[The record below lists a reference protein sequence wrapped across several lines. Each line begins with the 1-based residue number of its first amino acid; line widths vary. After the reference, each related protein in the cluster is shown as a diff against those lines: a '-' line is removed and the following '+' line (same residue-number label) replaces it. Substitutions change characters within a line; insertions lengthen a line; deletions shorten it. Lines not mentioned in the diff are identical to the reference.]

1 LILCFHHRY
10 LLITVYIKEMEV
22 GSSTDFALLSDSL
35 LEPSTPAQSQADV
48 GKSSDSNPT
57 PLRYFF
63 SDSKNNNDGNEPAAQ
78 VSLEEEMEHES
89 VETVDREKEVQLVAL
104 RVLGKPVPR
113 TFWFRDWPM
122 AALLGALLGIL
133 ALGFLTAVHGTLNL
147 WFKPPNNGDAPKFW
161 WLAVTTLGGFICSV
175 LLLFPKAPSVGT
187 FRTMYHDAMDLKGY
201 PAQALFSVFACFVCL
216 ATGAPLGPEM
226 ALGAI
231 ASGLA
236 SFVAEKL
243 NVNRRTEAAW
253 VFSSM
258 AGSLGG
264 LFPSPILG
272 VTLVHE
278 LSVAGRPNGM
288 TLDAIVSKENME
300 SETRVVDH
308 DFMEQV
314 TLAGTAAITAH
325 LVLHSLLPKNIPFG
339 NVIEIGNDY
348 HTWHLAAAIPLGI
361 VCGLVASLALILLG
375 VFRTIRAKVCQVLEE
390 KLGAP
395 KWIGRVLF
403 PTLAGTLHGLLAIS
417 NPYLVGS
424 GIPFVAHLIQNR
436 ESIKV
441 GSLVLMALCKAVSMS
456 LSLGFGLV
464 GGPLFP
470 MVFVGLCVGLAFS
483 SIFPVS
489 LAVPCCACA
498 TVIFVPIPFTLV
510 LYVAMALSL
519 TVPQITP
526 IFIATFVSYTV
537 VGGLGIVR
545 RLGEHRLG
553 VSHPE
558 FDGDDLISFE
568 ENARSDQSVLRGIRQ
583 AIFGGNGDEE

>member
-1 LILCFHHRY
+1 
-10 LLITVYIKEMEV
+10 MEV

-35 LEPSTPAQSQADV
+35 LEPSTPAQSQAD

-63 SDSKNNNDGNEPAAQ
+63 SDSQNNNDGNGESAAAH
-78 VSLEEEMEHES
+78 VSLEEEMEQES
-89 VETVDREKEVQLVAL
+89 IETVNREKEVQLVAL
-104 RVLGKPVPR
+104 RILGKPVPS
-113 TFWFRDWPM
+113 TFWWRDWPI
-122 AALLGALLGIL
+122 AAVLGALLGVL
-133 ALGFLTAVHGTLNL
+133 ALGFLTAVHGTLHL
-147 WFKPPNNGDAPKFW
+147 WFKLPNNGDAPKFW
-161 WLAVTTLGGFICSV
+161 WLAVTTGGGFICSI
-175 LLLFPKAPSVGT
+175 LLLFPQAPSVGT
-187 FRTMYHDAMDLKGY
+187 IRTMYHDAIDLKGY
-201 PAQALFSVFACFVCL
+201 PVQALFSVFACFVCL

-226 ALGAI
+226 ALGALG
-231 ASGLA
+231 SGLA
-236 SFVAEKL
+236 SFLAKKL
-243 NVNRRTEAAW
+243 SVNRRTEAAW
-253 VFSSM
+253 VFSGM

-272 VTLVHE
+272 LTLVHE

-288 TLDAIVSKENME
+288 TLDALVSKENLE
-300 SETRVVDH
+300 SEKVVDH

-314 TLAGTAAITAH
+314 TLAGTAAIMAH
-325 LVLHSLLPKNIPFG
+325 LVLHSLLPKNIPWG

-348 HTWHLAAAIPLGI
+348 HAWHLAAAIPLGI

-375 VFRTIRAKVCQVLEE
+375 VFRTIRVKVCQVLEE

-395 KWIGRVLF
+395 KWIGRLLF

-424 GIPFVAHLIQNR
+424 GVPFVAQLIQNR

-441 GSLVLMALCKAVSMS
+441 GSLVLMAFCKTVSMS

-483 SIFPVS
+483 SILPVS

-526 IFIATFVSYTV
+526 VFVSTFVSYTV

-545 RLGEHRLG
+545 RLGERRLG
-553 VSHPE
+553 VYHPE

-568 ENARSDQSVLRGIRQ
+568 ENARSDQSVLRSIRQ
-583 AIFGGNGDEE
+583 AIFGGNGGNGDEE